1 MPLPTAIRV
10 RPEKVGGGFQAIYGD
25 WEHFERGGTAEVALG
40 KLPISL
46 AQPLGLYIEFV
57 DCKPEISK

>member
-1 MPLPTAIRV
+1 
-10 RPEKVGGGFQAIYGD
+10 VGGGFQAIYGD